1 MSTKQP
7 GADSPKTTQPTVVVS
22 SSRILSV
29 DALRGFDMFWIMQ
42 GKEVIVIILSLI
54 LGGIPPLLQ
63 YHFSHPEWE
72 GFSAWDLIMPLF
84 LFITGVTIPF
94 SVEKYIVGESKKRFY
109 LRLIRRV
116 ILLWILGMIAQGNLL
131 SFDLNRLHLFSNTLQ
146 AIAVGY
152 FVSSLVL
159 VYLPVVYHPVIT
171 GGLLIAYW
179 VWMMFIPLPTGEGAG
194 ILLPEKNWAMFI
206 DELILRQFRDG
217 THYTWILS
225 SLGFSATVMLGTHA
239 GYIIKKVESR
249 KKVVAYL
256 TLLGLLCL
264 VVGWAWSFHF
274 PIIKHIWSS
283 SMALWAGGWSYL
295 LLALFFLIID
305 VWGITSW
312 AFPFIVIGSNA
323 ILAYMG
329 APFLKEVLSFIMS
342 NIGLEGLSK
351 FVVPFA
357 TLILIWI
364 LLYWLYNKKWF
375 IRV

>member
-1 MSTKQP
+1 MPIPIQNRVSEKSLQLE
-7 GADSPKTTQPTVVVS
+7 SVVS
-22 SSRILSV
+22 PPRILSV

-42 GKEVIVIILSLI
+42 GKEVIVMLLGLI
-54 LGGIPPLLQ
+54 LGGLPPTLQ

-84 LFITGVTIPF
+84 LFITGITIPF
-94 SVEKYIVGESKKRFY
+94 SVDKYIAGGRKKKFY
-109 LRLIRRV
+109 LRLTRRV
-116 ILLWILGMIAQGNLL
+116 VLLWILGMIAQGNLL
-131 SFDLNRLHLFSNTLQ
+131 TFDINRLHLFSNTLQ

-152 FVSSLVL
+152 FIASLVL
-159 VYLPVVYHPVIT
+159 VYIPVMYHPLIT
-171 GGLLIAYW
+171 IGLLVVYW
-179 VWMMFIPLPTGEGAG
+179 VWMMFIPLPTGEGIG
-194 ILLPEKNWAMFI
+194 VLLPEKNWAMFI
-206 DELILRQFRDG
+206 DELILGKFRDG

-249 KKVVAYL
+249 MKVVCYL
-256 TLLGLLCL
+256 VILGLICL
-264 VVGWAWSFHF
+264 LSGWAWSFHF

-295 LLALFFLIID
+295 LLALFFLVID
-305 VWGITSW
+305 VWGISSW

-329 APFLKEVLSFIMS
+329 APFLKELLSFMMS
-342 NIGLEGLSK
+342 AVGLERVSQTIT
-351 FVVPFA
+351 PFA
-357 TLILIWI
+357 TLILMWL

>member
-1 MSTKQP
+1 MSTKEA
-7 GADSPKTTQPTVVVS
+7 GVDSTKTTQPTVVVS
-22 SSRILSV
+22 SPRILSV

-54 LGGIPPLLQ
+54 LGGIPPFLH

-94 SVEKYIVGESKKRFY
+94 SVEKYILGKSKKRFY

-159 VYLPVVYHPVIT
+159 VYIPVVYHPVIT
-171 GGLLIAYW
+171 GGLLIVYW
-179 VWMMFIPLPTGEGAG
+179 VWMMFIPMPTGEGIG

-264 VVGWAWSFHF
+264 VVGWVWSFHF

-312 AFPFIVIGSNA
+312 AFPFVVIGSNA

-329 APFLKEVLSFIMS
+329 APFLKEALSFIMS
-342 NIGLEGLSK
+342 SIGLEGTSK

-357 TLILIWI
+357 TLILMWI